1 MIIEINADLSATV
14 YDDSGKRGFRLPVYN
29 PRTMAKFTSQ
39 DEVHECAMSFIGEDI
54 MVDFEEAD
62 WHPSA
67 HETVVEEAPAEE
79 PAPAPVAE

>member
-14 YDDSGKRGFRLPVYN
+14 YDDSGKRGFRLPTYN
-29 PRTMAKFTSQ
+29 PRTMAKFANE

-67 HETVVEEAPAEE
+67 FETPVAE
-79 PAPAPVAE
+79 PAPVDPAPAAE